1 MAELHNKVDAV
12 YRWKNKTFLAS
23 FELCCLKVKYV
34 TFLLTVSV
42 SLLKFELF
50 FTRALWFDVY
60 AEAKQNFDVGGL
72 LDFLDILDNLLIYMK
87 IGNGDSDN
95 CIWLKKREYK
105 KIVIMHRKQSLLIAE
120 ALGKF
125 IKGVINYPIRAI

>member
-1 MAELHNKVDAV
+1 M
-12 YRWKNKTFLAS
+12 
-23 FELCCLKVKYV
+23 KYV

-42 SLLKFELF
+42 LLLKFELF

-95 CIWLKKREYK
+95 CI
-105 KIVIMHRKQSLLIAE
+105 
-120 ALGKF
+120 
-125 IKGVINYPIRAI
+125 

>member
-12 YRWKNKTFLAS
+12 YRWKNKTFLVS

>member
-1 MAELHNKVDAV
+1 M
-12 YRWKNKTFLAS
+12 
-23 FELCCLKVKYV
+23 KYV

-72 LDFLDILDNLLIYMK
+72 LDFLDILDNLLIYM
-87 IGNGDSDN
+87 
-95 CIWLKKREYK
+95 
-105 KIVIMHRKQSLLIAE
+105 
-120 ALGKF
+120 
-125 IKGVINYPIRAI
+125 

>member
-1 MAELHNKVDAV
+1 M
-12 YRWKNKTFLAS
+12 
-23 FELCCLKVKYV
+23 
-34 TFLLTVSV
+34 
-42 SLLKFELF
+42 
-50 FTRALWFDVY
+50 WFDVY
-60 AEAKQNFDVGGL
+60 AKAKQNFDVGGL

-125 IKGVINYPIRAI
+125 IKGVIDYPIRAI